1 MTSRHNRR
9 SSTGA
14 GKGPGRAESRKPASR
29 ASAGPAASGPTG
41 GRLWAFRLIAAL
53 GVPALLLAAA
63 EGGLRLIG
71 YGHDPSAIIETRID
85 GTTYAC
91 DNSRFAWRFFPRH
104 LAREASPY
112 IFPKTKPDNTCRIFV
127 LGASAAMGVP
137 EPAFSFGRMLRV
149 MLADRY
155 PGVRFEVIITAMAAI
170 NSHVVLPIARDCA
183 RYDPDLF
190 VVYLGNN
197 EVTGPYGAGSV
208 FAPLAGNLSVIRAA
222 IAVKGT
228 RLGQLATN
236 LLAAM
241 GARQGTPQMW
251 RGLEMFVDKQVR
263 ADDPG
268 LQAVYAHFRA
278 NLRDIAQVGRRSG
291 AKVVLCTVGSNLK
304 DNPPFGSLHRRNLG
318 AADTARW
325 DKAYQEAVAHE
336 EAGRL
341 IEAIQAYLA
350 AAEIDDTY
358 ADLQFRLGRC
368 YWRQDEYEKAA
379 ERYVQARE
387 MDTLRFRADSGIDKA
402 IRDTAA
408 NYPDGV
414 FLVDA
419 ARVFEENSPHRVP
432 GEELFYEHVH
442 MNFRG
447 TYLLARSIL
456 EKVEPAL
463 PDHIRK
469 MKADGREPLGEQE
482 CALRL
487 ACTDVDRY
495 VIADKILNDFL
506 KRPPFSNRLYH
517 AEQIERMERDLA
529 ALRAAVTPSAIQQ
542 AAKQH
547 RLVVENDPEDWLA
560 HWKYGQFLA
569 EYMRDPRA
577 AAEQFRW
584 VRDHLP
590 HSWLAHQSLATVLA
604 ALGNTDE
611 AIALYEQALRLQPT
625 SGRTHYYL
633 GEQWHNRG
641 KNDKAGKHYA
651 EAIRWE
657 PDCVP
662 AYNNLAK
669 ILAQEGKHAEAT
681 EICRRGLAFSPDS
694 AVLHCTLGTLLARQ
708 GQRTEAIEEFQ
719 TALRFDPNSAPAR
732 DSLRILLG
740 RPN

>member
-1 MTSRHNRR
+1 MTSRHRKK
-9 SSTGA
+9 SSARA
-14 GKGPGRAESRKPASR
+14 GKGLGRAESRKPASK
-29 ASAGPAASGPTG
+29 ASSRPAASGPTG
-41 GRLWAFRLIAAL
+41 GRLWAFRLIAAV
-53 GVPALLLAAA
+53 GVPALVLVVA
-63 EGGLRLIG
+63 ELGLRLVG
-71 YGHDPSAIIETRID
+71 YGHRPSAIIETRID
-85 GTTYAC
+85 GTSYAC

-112 IFPKTKPDNTCRIFV
+112 IFPETKPDNTCRIFV

-155 PGVRFEVIITAMAAI
+155 PGARFEVITTAMAAI

-183 RYDPDLF
+183 RYEPDLF

-241 GARQGTPQMW
+241 GPREGTPQMW

-278 NLRDIAQVGRRSG
+278 NLRDIIEVGRDSG
-291 AKVVLCTVGSNLK
+291 AKVVLCTLGGNLK
-304 DNPPFGSLHRRNLG
+304 DNPPFGSLHRRDLNKTD
-318 AADTARW
+318 AERW
-325 DKAYQEAVAHE
+325 DKTYQQAVAHE
-336 EAGRL
+336 EAGRYV
-341 IEAIQAYLA
+341 EAVQAYLA
-350 AAEIDDTY
+350 AAEIDNTY

-368 YWRQDEYEKAA
+368 YWLQGEYEKAA
-379 ERYVQARE
+379 ERYAKARE
-387 MDTLRFRADSGIDKA
+387 MDTLRFRADNGIDKA

-408 NYPDGV
+408 NDSDGV

-419 ARVFEENSPHRVP
+419 AKAFAENSPHQVP

-447 TYLLARSIL
+447 TYVLACSIL
-456 EKVEPAL
+456 EQVEPAL

-469 MKADGREPLGEQE
+469 RKADGREPLGEQE

-487 ACTDVDRY
+487 AYTDVDRY
-495 VIADKILNDFL
+495 VIAEKILNDFL

-517 AEQIERMERDLA
+517 AEQIERMERNLA
-529 ALRAAVTPSAIQQ
+529 ALRAAVTPEAIRRAAEQCRQ
-542 AAKQH
+542 A
-547 RLVVENDPEDWLA
+547 VESDPEDWLG

-569 EYMRDPRA
+569 EYARDPRA
-577 AAEQFRW
+577 AAEQFGW
-584 VRDHLP
+584 VRDRLP
-590 HSWLAHQSLATVLA
+590 HSWLAHQSLGVVLA

-625 SGRTHYYL
+625 SGRTHYYV

-641 KNDKAGKHYA
+641 KNNKAKKHYA

-669 ILAQEGKHAEAT
+669 ILAAEGKHAEAT
-681 EICRRGLAFSPDS
+681 EVCRRGLIFSPDS

-708 GQRTEAIEEFQ
+708 GKRTEAIEEFR

-732 DSLRILLG
+732 ESLRILLNG
-740 RPN
+740 PK

>member
-1 MTSRHNRR
+1 MTSRHKKK
-9 SSTGA
+9 SSAGA
-14 GKGPGRAESRKPASR
+14 GKGPGRVESRKAASK
-29 ASAGPAASGPTG
+29 ASSGPAAFGPTG

-53 GVPALLLAAA
+53 GIPALLLAAA
-63 EGGLRLIG
+63 ELGLRLIG
-71 YGHDPSAIIETRID
+71 YGHHASAIIETRID
-85 GTTYAC
+85 GTAWAC

-112 IFPKTKPDNTCRIFV
+112 IFPEIKPDNTCRIFV

-155 PGVRFEVIITAMAAI
+155 PGVRFEVVTTAMAAI

-183 RYDPDLF
+183 RYEPDLF

-241 GARQGTPQMW
+241 GAHRGTPEMW

-278 NLRDIAQVGRRSG
+278 NLRDIVEAGRDSG

-304 DNPPFGSLHRRNLG
+304 DNPPFGSLHRRNLTQ
-318 AADTARW
+318 AEAERW
-325 DKAYQEAVAHE
+325 DKTYQQAVAHE
-336 EAGRL
+336 EAGRYV
-341 IEAIQAYLA
+341 EAVQAYLA
-350 AAEIDDTY
+350 AAEIDNTY

-368 YWRQDEYEKAA
+368 YWRQGEYEKAF
-379 ERYVQARE
+379 ERYAKARE

-408 NYPDGV
+408 SYSDDV

-419 ARVFEENSPHRVP
+419 AKVFAENSPHQVP

-447 TYLLARSIL
+447 TYVLARSIL
-456 EKVEPAL
+456 EQVEPAL
-463 PDHIRK
+463 PDRVRTR
-469 MKADGREPLGEQE
+469 KADEREPLDEQQ
-482 CALRL
+482 CASRL
-487 ACTDVDRY
+487 AYSDVDRY

-506 KRPPFSNRLYH
+506 KRPPFSNRLYYE
-517 AEQIERMERDLA
+517 EQVERMERDLA
-529 ALRAAVTPSAIQQ
+529 TLKASVTPQAIQQ
-542 AAKQH
+542 AAEQC
-547 RLVVENDPEDWLA
+547 RQAVEHDPEDWLL

-569 EYMRDPRA
+569 EHMRDYRA

-604 ALGNTDE
+604 ALGNADQ
-611 AIALYEQALRLQPT
+611 AIKLYEQALRLQPT
-625 SGRTHYYL
+625 SGRTHYFL
-633 GEQWHNRG
+633 AEQWHNRG
-641 KNDKAGKHYA
+641 KNDKARKHYA
-651 EAIRWE
+651 EAMRWE

-669 ILAQEGKHAEAT
+669 ILAAEGKHAEAT
-681 EICRRGLAFSPDS
+681 EVCRRGLAFSPDS
-694 AVLHCTLGTLLARQ
+694 VILHCTLGTLLARQ
-708 GQRTEAIEEFQ
+708 GQRSEAIEEFR

-732 DSLRILLG
+732 DSLRILLNG
-740 RPN
+740 PN